1 MTDPTANEPIGS
13 GAEGLAR
20 FPLARRGFMMSGLIS
35 GLTLATTTVE
45 AQAIHTGAD
54 GLVAG
59 EVQVPVADGQLPGYR
74 ARPDGQGPF
83 PVVLVIEEIFG
94 VHEYIKDVCR
104 RLARLGYCAVAPE
117 LYARI
122 ADLSTMTDAQQI
134 VRDVISKAPD
144 AVVLSDLD
152 STAAWA
158 TGAAERGDAGRLG
171 VMGFCRGGRDT
182 WLYAEH
188 NPRLRAAV
196 AWYGPVDTPDTPIQP
211 HSPLDLAGTLH
222 CPLLGL
228 YGGQDTSIEASDVAT
243 AASRARAAGGTVEI
257 VIFPDAPHGFHADYR
272 PSYRKVDAEAG
283 WERAIGWLRGHGVG

>member
-1 MTDPTANEPIGS
+1 MTDPIADEHIES

-45 AQAIHTGAD
+45 AQVIHTGAD

-59 EVQVPVADGQLPGYR
+59 EVRVPVADGELPGYR

-94 VHEYIKDVCR
+94 VHEYIKDICR

-158 TGAAERGDAGRLG
+158 CGAAERGDAARLG

-188 NPRLRAAV
+188 NPQLRAAV

-228 YGGQDTSIEASDVAT
+228 YGGQDTSIAPEDVAT
-243 AASRARAAGGTVEI
+243 AASRARAAGGVVDL
-257 VIFPDAPHGFHADYR
+257 VIFPQAPHGFHADYR
-272 PSYRKVDAEAG
+272 PSYRKADAEAG
-283 WERAIGWLRGHGVG
+283 WERAIAWFREHGVG

>member
-1 MTDPTANEPIGS
+1 MTDPVVDGVVGG

-20 FPLARRGFMMSGLIS
+20 FPLARRGFVMSGLIS

-45 AQAIHTGAD
+45 AQAIHTGAA

-59 EVQVPVADGQLPGYR
+59 EVQVPVADGVLPGYR
-74 ARPDGQGPF
+74 ARPEGAGPF

-104 RLARLGYCAVAPE
+104 RLARLGCLAVAPE

-122 ADLSTMTDAQQI
+122 ADLSKMTDAQRI

-158 TGAAERGDAGRLG
+158 TQAAERGDGGRLG
-171 VMGFCRGGRDT
+171 VMGFCRGGRDV

-188 NPRLRAAV
+188 NTSLRAAV
-196 AWYGPVDTPDTPIQP
+196 AWYGPVDTPDTDIQP
-211 HSPLDLAGTLH
+211 HSPLDLAGLLH

-228 YGGQDTSIEASDVAT
+228 YGGQDTSIAAEDVAT
-243 AASRARAAGGTVEI
+243 AASRARAAGATVEI
-257 VIFPDAPHGFHADYR
+257 VVFPDAPHGFHADYR

-283 WERAIGWLRGHGVG
+283 WEKAIAWLRGHGVG

>member
-1 MTDPTANEPIGS
+1 MTEHAGGS
-13 GAEGLAR
+13 PEAAEAQGLER
-20 FPLARRGFMMSGLIS
+20 FPLARRGFVMSGLIS
-35 GLTLATTTVE
+35 GLTLATATVQ

-59 EVQVPVADGQLPGYR
+59 EVQVPVADGTLPGYR
-74 ARPDGQGPF
+74 ARPDGPGPF

-104 RLARLGYCAVAPE
+104 RLAALGYLAVAPE

-122 ADLSTMTDAQQI
+122 ADLSKMTDAQQI

-144 AVVLSDLD
+144 ATVLSDLD
-152 STAAWA
+152 SAAAWA
-158 TGAAERGDAGRLG
+158 SSAEERGDAARLG

-188 NPRLRAAV
+188 NPKLRAAV

-228 YGGQDTSIEASDVAT
+228 YGGQDTSIEAADVAT
-243 AASRARAAGGTVEI
+243 AASRARAAGATVEI
-257 VIFPDAPHGFHADYR
+257 VTYPDAPHGFHADYR
-272 PSYRKVDAEAG
+272 PSYRKADAEAG
-283 WERAIGWLRGHGVG
+283 WARAIEWFRAHGVG